1 MQSLPNQS
9 LVGFGIVMV
18 SILVDGEGTEQNED
32 IGSVNLDSEESLDSL
47 ATIVETTYQD
57 SRYGRHL
64 IYSLV
69 VALWL
74 ASLSIGVIIITLRY
88 SNMSVTSIASRLDML
103 DERNKNLHEQT
114 FDKIDSVESA
124 HRKSLI
130 NLMRTVDELS
140 DLEAQIETS
149 LKELHHFLNTISKV
163 AVKTSSG
170 LKKIQEKN

>member
-1 MQSLPNQS
+1 
-9 LVGFGIVMV
+9 
-18 SILVDGEGTEQNED
+18 
-32 IGSVNLDSEESLDSL
+32 
-47 ATIVETTYQD
+47 
-57 SRYGRHL
+57 
-64 IYSLV
+64 
-69 VALWL
+69 
-74 ASLSIGVIIITLRY
+74 
-88 SNMSVTSIASRLDML
+88 MSVTSIASRLEML

-149 LKELHHFLNTISKV
+149 LKELYHFLSTISKV
-163 AVKTSSG
+163 AVKTSSS